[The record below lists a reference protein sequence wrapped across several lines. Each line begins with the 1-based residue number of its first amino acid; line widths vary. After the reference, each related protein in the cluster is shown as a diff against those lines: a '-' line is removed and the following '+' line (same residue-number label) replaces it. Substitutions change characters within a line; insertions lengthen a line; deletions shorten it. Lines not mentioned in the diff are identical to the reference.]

1 MSEWKIRSRKN
12 IVNGR
17 TTGGE
22 RAWSVVYV
30 CTLGRLSIS
39 VRLGPRAD
47 LNCHYHT
54 NSAARH
60 RGRAKPSPFFFETK
74 ERRDH
79 LLGWREAS
87 KGWRKERER
96 NRERQRRDREN
107 KVEGGGRRWGY
118 SIFRPYQ
125 YGTRGRGL
133 VSRGP
138 RRWTREPW
146 PRPLAPY
153 QQGEMPSNRRENV
166 GSAGKSKWRMASSG
180 APFVSRRRR
189 PPMTG

>member
-1 MSEWKIRSRKN
+1 MAGLLVVNARGRSCTS
-12 IVNGR
+12 VPWAGCQSASGWGQGR
-17 TTGGE
+17 TWTATTTPTPLHVTEG
-22 RAWSVVYV
+22 AQN
-30 CTLGRLSIS
+30 
-39 VRLGPRAD
+39 P
-47 LNCHYHT
+47 
-54 NSAARH
+54 
-60 RGRAKPSPFFFETK
+60 PPFFFETK

-180 APFVSRRRR
+180 APFVSRKRR